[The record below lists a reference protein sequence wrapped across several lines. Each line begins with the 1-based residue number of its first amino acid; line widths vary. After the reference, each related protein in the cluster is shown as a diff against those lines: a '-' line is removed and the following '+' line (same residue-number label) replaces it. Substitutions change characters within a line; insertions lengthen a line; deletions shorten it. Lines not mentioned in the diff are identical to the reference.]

1 MYIYEKNPDT
11 KVLNSFVK
19 DLHKAVLI
27 PSLSTFHWRSDKRNR
42 FFEWNH
48 IQTKY
53 NRLLGW
59 VNVWK
64 VVGVSSW
71 TVSFSYNSSNGLWD
85 WSGTATTQ
93 QYWSYSSG
101 FIIQL
106 QNAPQCHLKCIAI
119 FQLVAENKF
128 LLCLLT
134 TLPPTIPLFSDNYSR
149 NFIQILNTQLCAT
162 VPCRPIWKSLCNTK
176 VWVMMKIWRLLL
188 AKTKFFKHHSMTSWE
203 RTTDVK

>member
-1 MYIYEKNPDT
+1 MYIDDKSPDT

-71 TVSFSYNSSNGLWD
+71 TVSFSFNSSNGLWD

-101 FIIQL
+101 FILQL
-106 QNAPQCHLKCIAI
+106 QNAPCVSLNA
-119 FQLVAENKF
+119 
-128 LLCLLT
+128 
-134 TLPPTIPLFSDNYSR
+134 LPFFN
-149 NFIQILNTQLCAT
+149 
-162 VPCRPIWKSLCNTK
+162 
-176 VWVMMKIWRLLL
+176 LLL
-188 AKTKFFKHHSMTSWE
+188 KTNSFCAYWLPYLQLSLSS
-203 RTTDVK
+203 RTTNQ